1 MNPRQ
6 GARGLAIG
14 RAAFGAALLLAPERV
29 GKGWLGEYAERPA
42 VHALIRSIGIR
53 DAVLGMIAL
62 HTVDHPEVGPRWLA
76 TCATV
81 DAVDLVATVAARKDL
96 PTAGVLGT
104 AAVAG
109 GAAAAGFYLA
119 RALGQS

>member
-1 MNPRQ
+1 MK
-6 GARGLAIG
+6 ARLSSTIWLLVFWTGLSLLGVLGLAYYAG
-14 RAAFGAALLLAPERV
+14 SHADGHDATSFPGGASGALVCA
-29 GKGWLGEYAERPA
+29 
-42 VHALIRSIGIR
+42 
-53 DAVLGMIAL
+53 AVLGMIAL

-119 RALGQS
+119 RSLGQS